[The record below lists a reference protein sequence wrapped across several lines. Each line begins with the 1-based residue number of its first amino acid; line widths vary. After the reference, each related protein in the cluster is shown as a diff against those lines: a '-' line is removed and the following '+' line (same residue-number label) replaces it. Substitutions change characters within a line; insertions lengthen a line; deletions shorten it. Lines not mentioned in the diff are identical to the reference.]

1 MADLLASPRHLRFDV
16 NCVGKPLHA
25 VIGYRA
31 LSLDYSETGRFEKN
45 GLDFVQHGP
54 VMGVTFNW

>member
-1 MADLLASPRHLRFDV
+1 MDPVVGGTYGFVV
-16 NCVGKPLHA
+16 NCLGQPLHM
-25 VIGYRA
+25 VLGYRA
-31 LSLDYSETGRFEKN
+31 LAVDYSENGRFGKD